1 MKLDFYSVIGFI
13 IGFVL
18 GLVIF
23 GAIFKFLG
31 YE

>member
-13 IGFVL
+13 IGFVV

-31 YE
+31 Y